1 MKINSRHF
9 RSELVKTDLANRI
22 NYAQCWEDEDI
33 LLEALDVGPGD
44 KVLSICSGGDNS
56 IALALAGADVTAV
69 DLSEPQIAVAELKLA
84 GRFLHHAE
92 FLQLMGLGQPG
103 RRVHIYHQ
111 IKGEL
116 SEPSRRFWDA
126 NEGTI
131 RLGLLGLGRF
141 ERYLDTFRTKLL
153 PLVHRR
159 KTIEAFLGCASIDE
173 QQAFYADRWDNLRWR
188 SLFRLFF
195 SEVVMARLGRSPEQF
210 AHVDGPVAEAFLGR
224 AKHAFCDLDC
234 RTNPYL
240 QWMLVGTFL
249 DLDHSRAY
257 LTADGH
263 SRLGDAAER
272 LTLVHGDLEG
282 QLAQPGWTA
291 FNFSNL
297 FEYVTPDHHEGML
310 RAAIAGSGSGARLA
324 YWNTLVPRSR
334 PASLADQLDVTDTS
348 DLLFRDRAFVYGG
361 FNLERVR

>member
-33 LLEALDVGPGD
+33 LLEALQVGPGD

-92 FLQLMGLGQPG
+92 FLQLMGLGQAG
-103 RRVHIYHQ
+103 RRLTIYHQ
-111 IKGEL
+111 VRDRL
-116 SEPSRRFWDA
+116 TEPTRRFWDA

-141 ERYLDTFRTKLL
+141 ERYLDTFRTRLL

-159 KTIEAFLGCASIDE
+159 RTIDAFLACASLDE
-173 QQAFYADRWDNLRWR
+173 QAAFYTSRWDNLRWR
-188 SLFRLFF
+188 GLFRLFF

-210 AHVDGPVAEAFLGR
+210 AHVDGPVGEAFLSR
-224 AKHAFCDLDC
+224 ARHAFTELDC

-240 QWMLVGTFL
+240 QWMLVGTVL

-263 SRLGDAAER
+263 ARLGEAAER
-272 LTLVHGDLEG
+272 MTLVHGDLEG
-282 QLAQPGWTA
+282 QLVQPGWTA

-297 FEYVTPDHHEGML
+297 FEYVTPQHHERML
-310 RAAIAGSGSGARLA
+310 QAAIDASGPGARLA

-334 PASLADQLDVTDTS
+334 PDAMADRLDAADTR
-348 DLLFRDRAFVYGG
+348 DLLFRDRAFVYRD
-361 FNLERVR
+361 FQLETVR

>member
-1 MKINSRHF
+1 MKVNSRHF

-33 LLEALDVGPGD
+33 LLEALQVGPGD
-44 KVLSICSGGDNS
+44 RVLSICSGGDNS
-56 IALALAGADVTAV
+56 IALALTGAQVTAV

-92 FLQLMGLGQPG
+92 FLQLMGLGESG
-103 RRVHIYHQ
+103 RRLRIYHQ
-111 IKGEL
+111 VRDHL
-116 SEPSRRFWDA
+116 TEPSRRFWDA

-159 KTIEAFLGCASIDE
+159 KTIDAFLACQGVDE
-173 QQAFYADRWDNLRWR
+173 QARFYDERWDNLRWR
-188 SLFRLFF
+188 GLFRLFF
-195 SEVVMARLGRSPEQF
+195 SEVVMTRLGRSPEQF
-210 AHVDGPVAEAFLGR
+210 AHVDGPVAEAFLSR
-224 AKHAFCDLDC
+224 ARHAFTDLDC

-240 QWMLVGTFL
+240 QWMLVGDFL
-249 DLDHSRAY
+249 DLEHSRAY
-257 LTADGH
+257 LTAAGH
-263 SRLGDAAER
+263 ARLGEAAER
-272 LTLVHGDLEG
+272 MTLVHGDLEG
-282 QLAQPGWTA
+282 LLEQKWTA
-291 FNFSNL
+291 YNFSNL
-297 FEYVTPDHHEGML
+297 FEYVTPEHHEGML
-310 RAAIAGSGSGARLA
+310 RMVVDRSGPGARLA

-334 PASLADQLDVTDTS
+334 PDTLADVLDRADTS

-361 FNLERVR
+361 FNLETVR